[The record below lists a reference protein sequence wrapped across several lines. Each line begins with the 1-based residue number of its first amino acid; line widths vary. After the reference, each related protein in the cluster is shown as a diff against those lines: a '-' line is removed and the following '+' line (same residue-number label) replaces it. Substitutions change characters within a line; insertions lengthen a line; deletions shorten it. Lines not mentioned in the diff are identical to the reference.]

1 MKLKTSYP
9 RMKVRTSCPKMKVRK
24 SCPRMMAMKK
34 LKRRRTILVSG
45 NEKRYIPEKI
55 VIY

>member
-1 MKLKTSYP
+1 
-9 RMKVRTSCPKMKVRK
+9 MKVRTSCPKMKVRK

-45 NEKRYIPEKI
+45 NEKRHIPEKI